1 MISMRRDHFACVIPY
16 LTVSD
21 HIQERD
27 NVWSTTQV
35 LQDLNLTLDLLLLDR
50 LQNLDD
56 AFLVVDNI
64 DALEYLGV
72 FSSPY
77 ALILVSF

>member
-1 MISMRRDHFACVIPY
+1 
-16 LTVSD
+16 
-21 HIQERD
+21 
-27 NVWSTTQV
+27 